1 MCVSEE
7 GVLKK
12 VCAKLNKRSVRD
24 TQRQQQDAAEC
35 HSYRS
40 GHVDR
45 PGINTH
51 TTNTQHTY
59 THTHTFPPCK
69 HRNALRAKEIFV
81 CKLRMIAQVFLQS
94 DWQTRLHLEW
104 LPLPLLAHSF
114 STRSQ
119 FIITT
124 ATTGARKSSMNAV
137 GQDNQMSASISAF
150 RQLSSLLCPP
160 GATVN
165 WKLKTERWKQNVENR
180 KA

>member
-1 MCVSEE
+1 MHP
-7 GVLKK
+7 
-12 VCAKLNKRSVRD
+12 
-24 TQRQQQDAAEC
+24 C

-40 GHVDR
+40 GHADR

-51 TTNTQHTY
+51 TTNTQQSY
-59 THTHTFPPCK
+59 NTHTLPCT
-69 HRNALRAKEIFV
+69 HRKALSAKEIFV

-104 LPLPLLAHSF
+104 PPVPLLARSF

-124 ATTGARKSSMNAV
+124 ATTRTRTRKSSMNAV

-165 WKLKTERWKQNVENR
+165 WKLKDENSTR
-180 KA
+180 KTGKRSL